1 MMGRMTGKS
10 KVSRSTLPLDLI
22 SHIFVF
28 CKYFFE
34 EYKKHPVTTRSI
46 DRLLW
51 DSLLSL
57 NSQSEIRHISICG
70 QKRNLTPWISWFQS
84 THSSIILCQQAQCI
98 PISFK
103 HASCCHPVDKE
114 VYSLDPIAT
123 LQIFALSQTFRFFLF
138 TILEK
143 AVLCQLHSH
152 FVDYKL
158 LEPFQSAYLY

>member
-34 EYKKHPVTTRSI
+34 EYKKTSCNYSI

-57 NSQSEIRHISICG
+57 NSQSEIRHIYLCAVR
-70 QKRNLTPWISWFQS
+70 KE
-84 THSSIILCQQAQCI
+84 ILLPGFPGFSQHIHRSFFVNRHNIYPFLSNMLAVAI
-98 PISFK
+98 PLIKKS
-103 HASCCHPVDKE
+103 
-114 VYSLDPIAT
+114 SLDPSNLT
-123 LQIFALSQTFRFFLF
+123 NFCRLKPLDLCYSKYWRKLCFASYTP
-138 TILEK
+138 T
-143 AVLCQLHSH
+143 S
-152 FVDYKL
+152 
-158 LEPFQSAYLY
+158 